1 MQQTVLRKWNHPMP
15 HKLVGIGQ
23 EGLTN
28 GNEFSSSHFAHF
40 PFDLLVVIRHSIVSH
55 EHETARHVNDALASC
70 LSDPVHV
77 ILSQLAEGGQNKI
90 LSFVRRTPP
99 PKYEAMPA
107 LRPVGHEN

>member
-1 MQQTVLRKWNHPMP
+1 MP